1 MPVNKAFTSVAE
13 NKAFYNSNDKPVE
26 YLYNYK
32 LIKPERVII
41 PIKNTKK
48 ILALKAT
55 GGGQ

>member
-1 MPVNKAFTSVAE
+1 MPINKAFTSVAE
-13 NKAFYNSNDKPVE
+13 NKAFYDNNNDPVE
-26 YLYNYK
+26 YNYNYK

-48 ILALKAT
+48 ILAMKGR

>member
-13 NKAFYNSNDKPVE
+13 NKAFYDKNHDPVE
-26 YLYNYK
+26 YNYK
-32 LIKPERVII
+32 LVKQERVVI

-48 ILALKAT
+48 ILALKGK

>member
-13 NKAFYNSNDKPVE
+13 NKAFYANNNNPVE
-26 YLYNYK
+26 YNYNYK
-32 LIKPERVII
+32 LVKPERIVI

-48 ILALKAT
+48 ILALKGT